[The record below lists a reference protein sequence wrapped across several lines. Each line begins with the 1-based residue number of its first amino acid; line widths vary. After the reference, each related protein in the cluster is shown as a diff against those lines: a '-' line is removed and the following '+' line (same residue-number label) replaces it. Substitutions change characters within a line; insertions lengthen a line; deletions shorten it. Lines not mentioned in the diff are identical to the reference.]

1 MKKMRVSKKTKTI
14 LLTIVSILLIAGIA
28 SLVVSIFGSTTKDA
42 NPDFE
47 RGKLS
52 ADGKYVESMTTLYT
66 PDKIECCGLNVS
78 FDFEHTGEYQI
89 FWYNEDDLFLHSEAI
104 TDAPFNG
111 PVPDLAK
118 YCRIVIYPVLP
129 EGEEEISWFDIDDYS
144 DPLNVIVDRYQ
155 EFAPKDYY
163 AIAKLHSTTIV
174 DETSQNISSDITFI
188 SNAMLDTSD
197 ELVSF
202 SEALGTAADGYNVVK
217 LDCSDIKAYK
227 LKFEKVC
234 EGGVYHVFYYDENG
248 EALSPAKEMV
258 VKEGGYIVQY
268 VPDNAVYV
276 CFNVYPGDLIEG
288 GKEIPIVI
296 NEYLPR

>member
-1 MKKMRVSKKTKTI
+1 MKRMRITKKSKIVVITVVS
-14 LLTIVSILLIAGIA
+14 VLLILGLA
-28 SLVVSIFGSTTKDA
+28 SLAVGIFGNSEKSLS
-42 NPDFE
+42 PDFD

-66 PDKIECCGLNVS
+66 PDAIECSGLKVA

-104 TDAPFNG
+104 TDEAFNG
-111 PVPDLAK
+111 PVPYLAK
-118 YCRIVIYPVLP
+118 YCRIVIYPVLA
-129 EGEEEISWFDIDDYS
+129 EDEEEISWWKIGTYS
-144 DPLNVIVDRYQ
+144 NCLNISVDRYQ
-155 EFAPKDYY
+155 EFTTKDHY
-163 AIAKLHSTTIV
+163 AIAKLHSTAVI
-174 DETSQNISSDITFI
+174 DETSKNISSDITFI

-197 ELVSF
+197 ELTAF
-202 SEALGTAADGYNVVK
+202 SEALEEAADGYSVVK
-217 LDCSDIKAYK
+217 LNCSDIAAYK
-227 LKFEKVC
+227 LKFDAVC
-234 EGGVYHVFYYDENG
+234 EGGVYHVFYYDAMGN
-248 EALSPAKEMV
+248 ALSPAKEMV

-268 VPDNAVYV
+268 VPAEAAYV